1 MLKCN
6 SEFDLKNSKKY
17 IPSEVAKIRFCQLPD
32 GSYKYESDVCL
43 IFNQLRIA
51 NQLGVGT
58 ANTFIDKINAAYKAA
73 NVKRPDMTDEQ
84 LLKFV
89 KDRNIQTPSEMLAW
103 TEYLMSE
110 TQKVAD
116 DYKQSVDTAVQ
127 KELARQ
133 AKEKADFDARIQQG
147 VQNVV
152 NASK

>member
-1 MLKCN
+1 MLRCN
-6 SEFDLKNSKKY
+6 PEFDLKNSKKY
-17 IPSEVAKIRFCQLPD
+17 KPSEVAKIRYSQLPD

-43 IFNQLRIA
+43 LFNQLRIV
-51 NQLGVGT
+51 NQLGVGV
-58 ANTFIDKINAAYKAA
+58 ANSFIDKINAAYNAA